1 MAITKI
7 MNIGA
12 GKQGNIAIH
21 LHNALDYIANAE
33 KTENGVLVGYINCM
47 EGMVFE
53 QMCQTKRL
61 YGKVGGRQGYHFVLS
76 LAPGEGSV
84 EQMFEVVREFAEEF
98 LRGEYEAMYS
108 VHTDKNHIHAHLIF
122 NSVNLVTGRK
132 FEYKKGDW
140 KYKIQPIT
148 NRLCEK
154 HGLSIVPAEY
164 SKDPVN
170 MNRRQW
176 EKEQSWTKIVEEDV
190 RYLLGKANDFEH
202 FLFLMEQLGYE
213 VKRGKHLAVKS
224 KEMKRF
230 RRLDTINEEY
240 TEENIKKG
248 FEHYRWSYESPSVQ
262 APNTAYMR
270 KPGNEYQ
277 EKYYLQI
284 VHFAYMEKY
293 RFDYQNRHQSE
304 VKKMQETHERY
315 LYLVKHGI
323 NGVEGILKESEDID
337 RKLSDLSNRQ
347 KKLYKERAER
357 NRKCKTEDDI
367 CEFVLWEENYHKEL
381 EKIKNQKKELLHQ
394 KKLGKQCIVESIV
407 QSNYFRQQVLE
418 EEKKIGNRY
427 DVPVPKPSQERYE
440 DEWESENCIDEEENK
455 VEEMEEVVVVAKS
468 AIPTETEKDKEIVP
482 LVLLEEKSNVE
493 MLEIPKVYQETAQPD
508 VEKNET
514 EDTTVM
520 TKQKYEALSDE
531 EKMKW
536 TEIDLEDV
544 YGSMKKF
551 RMRMEELGIRFDTIG
566 EYTDEYMRLCDVA
579 KKQSGYQREYCHERD
594 ERRR

>member
-1 MAITKI
+1 

-12 GKQGNIAIH
+12 SKQGDAATH

-76 LAPGEGSV
+76 LAPGEGNV
-84 EQMFEVVREFAEEF
+84 EQMFEVVQEFAEGF
-98 LRGEYEAMYS
+98 LKGEYEAMYS

-122 NSVNLVTGRK
+122 NSVNLATGRK

-164 SKDPVN
+164 SKDPIN
-170 MNRRQW
+170 MNRKQW
-176 EKEQSWTKIVEEDV
+176 DKEQSWTKIVEEDV
-190 RYLLGKANDFEH
+190 RYVLAMAKDFGH
-202 FLFLMEQLGYE
+202 FLYLMELLGYE

-224 KEMKRF
+224 KEMKKF

-240 TEENIKKG
+240 IEENIRKG
-248 FEHYRWSYESPSVQ
+248 FERYQWGYESPSVK
-262 APNTAYMR
+262 APNTTYML
-270 KPGNEYQ
+270 KPRNDYQ

-293 RFDYQNRHQSE
+293 RFDYQNKHQSE
-304 VKKMQETHERY
+304 VKKMHATHERY
-315 LYLVKHGI
+315 LYLVNHGI
-323 NGVEGILKESEDID
+323 NGIEGILKESDAID
-337 RKLSDLSNRQ
+337 RKLLDLSNRQ
-347 KKLYKERAER
+347 KQLYKERADK
-357 NRKCKTEDDI
+357 NRKCKTEDDVF
-367 CEFVLWEENYHKEL
+367 EFALWEEDYHKEL
-381 EKIKNQKKELLHQ
+381 EKIKEKKKELLHQ

-418 EEKKIGNRY
+418 EEKQIGNPY
-427 DVPVPKPSQERYE
+427 DVPVPQLSQEKCE
-440 DEWESENCIDEEENK
+440 DEWGPENRIGEEDNK
-455 VEEMEEVVVVAKS
+455 AEEMEEVVVVAQTE
-468 AIPTETEKDKEIVP
+468 IPTEVERDQEVVTHALI
-482 LVLLEEKSNVE
+482 EENSAAEVFELSE
-493 MLEIPKVYQETAQPD
+493 MYQEIAKPS
-508 VEKNET
+508 VEENEI
-514 EDTTVM
+514 EETTIM

-531 EKMKW
+531 DKMKW
-536 TEIDLEDV
+536 IEIDLEDV

-551 RMRMEELGIRFDTIG
+551 QKRMEELGIRFDTIG
-566 EYTDEYMRLCDVA
+566 EYTDEYMKLCDVA
-579 KKQSGYQREYCHERD
+579 KKQSGYRKEYCHERC

>member
-1 MAITKI
+1 

-12 GKQGNIAIH
+12 SKQGEIAIH

-76 LAPGEGSV
+76 LAPGEGNV

-98 LRGEYEAMYS
+98 LSGEYEAMYS

-176 EKEQSWTKIVEEDV
+176 EKEQSWTKIVEKDV
-190 RYLLGKANDFEH
+190 RYVLGKASDFDN

-230 RRLDTINEEY
+230 RRLDTINKEY
-240 TEENIKKG
+240 TEENIRKG
-248 FEHYRWSYESPSVQ
+248 FERYQWGYESPSVQ
-262 APNTAYMR
+262 APNTKYML
-270 KPGNEYQ
+270 KPRNDYQ
-277 EKYYLQI
+277 ERYYLQI
-284 VHFAYMEKY
+284 VHFAYMEKH
-293 RFDYQNRHQSE
+293 RFDYQNKHQSE
-304 VKKMQETHERY
+304 VKKMHEIHERY
-315 LYLVKHGI
+315 LYLVTHGI
-323 NGVEGILKESEDID
+323 NGIEGILKESEAID
-337 RKLSDLSNRQ
+337 RKLSDLSSCQ
-347 KKLYKERAER
+347 KKLYKERADKK
-357 NRKCKTEDDI
+357 RKCKTEDDV
-367 CEFVLWEENYHKEL
+367 CKFALWEENYHKEL
-381 EKIKNQKKELLHQ
+381 EKIKEKKKELLHQ

-407 QSNYFRQQVLE
+407 QSNCFRQQVLE
-418 EEKKIGNRY
+418 EEKQIGNPY
-427 DVPVPKPSQERYE
+427 DVPVPQLAQEKCE
-440 DEWESENCIDEEENK
+440 DEWDPENRLDEEESK
-455 VEEMEEVVVVAKS
+455 TEEMEEVTTITQS
-468 AIPTETEKDKEIVP
+468 ELTDEIENDIEIAIPTSI
-482 LVLLEEKSNVE
+482 EEKCTIE
-493 MLEIPKVYQETAQPD
+493 TLELPEACQEKQEPS
-508 VEKNET
+508 VVMNET
-514 EDTTVM
+514 EDTTIM

-536 TEIDLEDV
+536 IEIDLEDV

-551 RMRMEELGIRFDTIG
+551 QMRMEELGIRFDTIG

-579 KKQSGYQREYCHERD
+579 KKQSGYRKEYYHERG
-594 ERRR
+594 EKRR

>member
-12 GKQGNIAIH
+12 SKQGDVATH
-21 LHNALDYIANAE
+21 LHNALEYIANAE

-53 QMCQTKRL
+53 QMCQTKQL

-76 LAPGEGSV
+76 LTPGEGNV

-98 LRGEYEAMYS
+98 LKGEYEAMYS

-122 NSVNLVTGRK
+122 NSVNLATGRK

-164 SKDPVN
+164 SKNPVN
-170 MNRRQW
+170 LNRKQW
-176 EKEQSWTKIVEEDV
+176 DKEQSWTKIVEEDV
-190 RYLLGKANDFEH
+190 RYVLGMAKDFAH
-202 FLFLMEQLGYE
+202 FLYLMELLGYE

-240 TEENIKKG
+240 TEENIENG
-248 FEHYRWSYESPSVQ
+248 FGHHRWNYESPSVQ
-262 APNTAYMR
+262 APNTTYML
-270 KPGNEYQ
+270 KPRNDYQ

-293 RFDYQNRHQSE
+293 RFDYQNKHQSE
-304 VKKMQETHERY
+304 VKKMHETHERY
-315 LYLVKHGI
+315 LYLVNHGI
-323 NGVEGILKESEDID
+323 NGIEGILKESEAID
-337 RKLSDLSNRQ
+337 RKLTDLSNRQ
-347 KKLYKERAER
+347 KKLYKERAEK
-357 NRKCKTEDDI
+357 NSKCKTEKEM
-367 CEFVLWEENYHKEL
+367 CEFVLWEEDYHKEL
-381 EKIKNQKKELLHQ
+381 ERIKSKKKELIHQ

-418 EEKKIGNRY
+418 EEKQIGNPY
-427 DVPVPKPSQERYE
+427 DIPIPQLKQEKCE
-440 DEWESENCIDEEENK
+440 DEWETENRLGEEDNK
-455 VEEMEEVVVVAKS
+455 AEEMEEVSTITQAELTDEIENDIEIV
-468 AIPTETEKDKEIVP
+468 IPTSI
-482 LVLLEEKSNVE
+482 EEKCIIE
-493 MLEIPKVYQETAQPD
+493 TLELPEAYQEKQKPSV
-508 VEKNET
+508 VENEI
-514 EDTTVM
+514 EETTIM

-536 TEIDLEDV
+536 IEIDLEDV

-551 RMRMEELGIRFDTIG
+551 QMRMEELGIHFDTIG

-579 KKQSGYQREYCHERD
+579 KKQSGYRKEYYHERG

>member
-12 GKQGNIAIH
+12 SKQGDVATH

-47 EGMVFE
+47 KGMVFE

-76 LAPGEGSV
+76 LAPGEGNV

-98 LRGEYEAMYS
+98 LKEEYEAMYS

-164 SKDPVN
+164 SKNPVN

-190 RYLLGKANDFEH
+190 RYVLGEASDFDN

-213 VKRGKHLAVKS
+213 VKRGKHLAFKS

-248 FEHYRWSYESPSVQ
+248 FERYQWGYESPSVK
-262 APNTAYMR
+262 APNTTYML
-270 KPGNEYQ
+270 KPRNEYQ

-293 RFDYQNRHQSE
+293 RFDYQNKHQSE
-304 VKKMQETHERY
+304 VKKMHETHERY
-315 LYLVKHGI
+315 LYLVNHGI
-323 NGVEGILKESEDID
+323 NGIEGILKESEAID
-337 RKLSDLSNRQ
+337 RKLTDLSNRQ
-347 KKLYKERAER
+347 KKLYKERAEK
-357 NRKCKTEDDI
+357 NRKCKTEKEM
-367 CEFVLWEENYHKEL
+367 CEFVLWEEDYHKEL
-381 EKIKNQKKELLHQ
+381 EKIKAKKKELLHQ
-394 KKLGKQCIVESIV
+394 KRLGKQCIVESIV
-407 QSNYFRQQVLE
+407 QSNFFRQQVLE
-418 EEKKIGNRY
+418 EEKQIGNPY
-427 DVPVPKPSQERYE
+427 DVPVPKLSQEKCE
-440 DEWESENCIDEEENK
+440 DEREMENRLDEVESK
-455 VEEMEEVVVVAKS
+455 TEEMEEVTTITQS
-468 AIPTETEKDKEIVP
+468 EISIEDEKDKAVVIP
-482 LVLLEEKSNVE
+482 ALLEENHIAELSV
-493 MLEIPKVYQETAQPD
+493 MPEIYQEIGESCI
-508 VEKNET
+508 VENEM
-514 EDTTVM
+514 EDDDFM

-536 TEIDLEDV
+536 IEIDLEDV

-551 RMRMEELGIRFDTIG
+551 QTRMEELGIRFDTIG

-579 KKQSGYQREYCHERD
+579 KKQSGYRKEYYHERG

>member
-12 GKQGNIAIH
+12 SKQGDVATH

-33 KTENGVLVGYINCM
+33 KTENGVLMGYINCM

-76 LAPGEGSV
+76 LAPGEGNV

-98 LRGEYEAMYS
+98 LKEEYEAMYS

-164 SKDPVN
+164 SKNPVN

-190 RYLLGKANDFEH
+190 RYVLGKAKDFAH
-202 FLFLMEQLGYE
+202 FLYLMELLGYE

-230 RRLDTINEEY
+230 RRLDTINKEY
-240 TEENIKKG
+240 TEENIRKG
-248 FEHYRWSYESPSVQ
+248 FERYQWGYESPSVQ
-262 APNTAYMR
+262 APNTKYML
-270 KPGNEYQ
+270 KPRNDYQ
-277 EKYYLQI
+277 ERYYLQI

-293 RFDYQNRHQSE
+293 RFNYQNKHQSE
-304 VKKMQETHERY
+304 VKKMHETHERY
-315 LYLVKHGI
+315 LYLVNHGI
-323 NGVEGILKESEDID
+323 NGIEEILKESEAID
-337 RKLSDLSNRQ
+337 RKLTDLSNRQ
-347 KKLYKERAER
+347 KKLYKERAEK
-357 NRKCKTEDDI
+357 NRKCKTEEEM
-367 CEFVLWEENYHKEL
+367 CEYVLWEEDYHKEL
-381 EKIKNQKKELLHQ
+381 ERIKSKKKELIHQ

-418 EEKKIGNRY
+418 EEKQIGNPY
-427 DVPVPKPSQERYE
+427 DVPVPQLAQEKCE
-440 DEWESENCIDEEENK
+440 DEWEPENRLCEEENQA
-455 VEEMEEVVVVAKS
+455 EEMEEVVVVAQS
-468 AIPTETEKDKEIVP
+468 EIPTETERDKEVVTHALI
-482 LVLLEEKSNVE
+482 EENSAAEVFGLSE
-493 MLEIPKVYQETAQPD
+493 VYQEIAQPS
-508 VEKNET
+508 VEENEI
-514 EDTTVM
+514 EETTIM

-531 EKMKW
+531 EKMNW
-536 TEIDLEDV
+536 IEIDLEDV

-551 RMRMEELGIRFDTIG
+551 QMHMEELGIRFDTIG

-579 KKQSGYQREYCHERD
+579 KKQSGYRKEYCHERC

>member
-12 GKQGNIAIH
+12 SKQGDVATH

-76 LAPGEGSV
+76 LAPGEGNV

-98 LRGEYEAMYS
+98 LSGEYEAMYS

-122 NSVNLVTGRK
+122 NSVNLATGRK

-170 MNRRQW
+170 MNRKQW
-176 EKEQSWTKIVEEDV
+176 DKEQSWTKIVEEDV
-190 RYLLGKANDFEH
+190 RYVLGMAKDFAH
-202 FLFLMEQLGYE
+202 FLYLMELLGYE

-240 TEENIKKG
+240 TEENIENG
-248 FEHYRWSYESPSVQ
+248 FGHHRWNYESPSVQ
-262 APNTAYMR
+262 APNTTYML
-270 KPGNEYQ
+270 KPRNDYQ

-293 RFDYQNRHQSE
+293 RFDYQNKHQSE
-304 VKKMQETHERY
+304 VKKMHETHERY
-315 LYLVKHGI
+315 LYLVNHGI
-323 NGVEGILKESEDID
+323 NGLEGILKESEAID
-337 RKLSDLSNRQ
+337 RKLTDLSNRQ
-347 KKLYKERAER
+347 KKLYKERAEK
-357 NRKCKTEDDI
+357 NRKCKTEEEM
-367 CEFVLWEENYHKEL
+367 CEFVLWEEDYHKEL
-381 EKIKNQKKELLHQ
+381 EKIKAKKKELLHQ
-394 KKLGKQCIVESIV
+394 KRLGKQCIVESIV
-407 QSNYFRQQVLE
+407 QSNYFRRQVLE
-418 EEKKIGNRY
+418 EEKQIGNPY
-427 DVPVPKPSQERYE
+427 DVPVPQLAQEKCE
-440 DEWESENCIDEEENK
+440 DECEMENRLNEVESK
-455 VEEMEEVVVVAKS
+455 TEEMEEVVVVAQTEML
-468 AIPTETEKDKEIVP
+468 TETERDKEVATHTLI
-482 LVLLEEKSNVE
+482 EENSAAEVFELSE
-493 MLEIPKVYQETAQPD
+493 MYKEIAKPSV
-508 VEKNET
+508 VMNET
-514 EDTTVM
+514 EDTTIM

-536 TEIDLEDV
+536 IEIDLEDV

-551 RMRMEELGIRFDTIG
+551 QMRMEELGIHFDTIG

-579 KKQSGYQREYCHERD
+579 KKVRGSYNYYKYGEKKR
-594 ERRR
+594 